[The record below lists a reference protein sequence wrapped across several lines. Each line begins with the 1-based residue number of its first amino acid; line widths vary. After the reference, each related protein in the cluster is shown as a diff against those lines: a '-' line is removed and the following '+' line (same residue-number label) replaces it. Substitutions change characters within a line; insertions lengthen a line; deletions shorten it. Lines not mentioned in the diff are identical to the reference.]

1 MNKPRVKLLRYRLI
15 TSKNYFYSNPPP
27 LEIPKNSEFHGELK
41 NGILTVYPIKDYP
54 SKDGA
59 EIVAKDFLEAW
70 EIFVGIEKGL
80 GIIEFIFDSVEM
92 EDLNASNKALS
103 LSGTTSISFSC
114 SANLLGVL
122 NKYPSPPEFFQV
134 NDTVR
139 LLWLRYKNFK
149 DGKELLLGMGY
160 YCLSKV
166 LNDVEN
172 DVEVKKTRDKIKAAG
187 LKYRIANAVLRELS
201 NITSRYGDG
210 QSARKYT
217 RDSTNAPLTA
227 NEEKWVEET
236 IKMLIKRIAQFPL
249 GAPETIA
256 LITMGDLPSI

>member
-1 MNKPRVKLLRYRLI
+1 MNKPRVKLLRYRLV

-27 LEIPKNSEFHGELK
+27 LMIPNNSEFHAELK
-41 NGILTVYPIKDYP
+41 NGILTVYPTKDYL

-59 EIVAKDFLEAW
+59 ELVVKDFLEAW

-80 GIIEFIFDSVEM
+80 GLIEFIFDSVEM
-92 EDLNASNKALS
+92 EDLDPSNNALS
-103 LSGTTSISFSC
+103 LSGNASISFSC
-114 SANLLGVL
+114 SGNLSGSLS
-122 NKYPSPPEFFQV
+122 KYPSPPKSFQV

-166 LNDVEN
+166 EN
-172 DVEVKKTRDKIKAAG
+172 DVGGEGKTRRDKIKAVG
-187 LKYRIANAVLRELS
+187 SKYRIANTVLRELS

-210 QSARKYT
+210 QSARKCSSE
-217 RDSTNAPLTA
+217 STNRSLTV

-236 IKMLIKRIAQFPL
+236 IKMLIKRVARFPS
-249 GAPETIA
+249 GAPATID
-256 LITMGDLPSI
+256 LITMENLPSK